1 MSLTTRTAKGSPLTW
16 AEVDA
21 NWAHCSPTAG
31 TTQDNLDLK
40 GNLGTP
46 NTWTKANRGA
56 FVTLTSTSNSVAID
70 LSLANNFAHELVE
83 NTTLAAP
90 TNVVAGQV
98 GVLEFEQ
105 DGTGGRTLGFNAFW
119 VFQGTPVLN
128 TTAAAREVIRYV
140 VNADGLS
147 ANCVLDDV
155 VDLTNY
161 ARLDTA
167 QTFTKAQRGQ
177 FVTLTSSGASIA
189 VDLSLSNNYVHA
201 LTENTT
207 LAAPSNVVAGQ
218 AGMIEFNQHAS
229 APKTL
234 AFNAFWKFPG
244 GTVPTLTATNSA
256 MDILSYT
263 VNAAG
268 TSATCVMLGDVK

>member
-31 TTQDNLDLK
+31 TTQENLDLK
-40 GNLGTP
+40 GNLDTP

-56 FVTLTSTSNSVAID
+56 FVTLTSTSNSVAVD
-70 LSLANNFAHELVE
+70 LSLSNNFVHTLTED
-83 NTTLAAP
+83 TTLAAP
-90 TNVVAGQV
+90 TNA
-98 GVLEFEQ
+98 
-105 DGTGGRTLGFNAFW
+105 
-119 VFQGTPVLN
+119 
-128 TTAAAREVIRYV
+128 
-140 VNADGLS
+140 
-147 ANCVLDDV
+147 
-155 VDLTNY
+155 
-161 ARLDTA
+161 
-167 QTFTKAQRGQ
+167 
-177 FVTLTSSGASIA
+177 
-189 VDLSLSNNYVHA
+189 
-201 LTENTT
+201 
-207 LAAPSNVVAGQ
+207 VAGQ
-218 AGMIEFNQHAS
+218 AGIIEFNQHAS

-234 AFNAFWKFPG
+234 AFNAFWKFAG